1 MIGMARTAWY
11 VVRTLVGHENKVKF
25 AIEKR
30 AEAKGLS
37 DRIFQVLIPTEQEVR
52 TKGGKKQTITRRVFP
67 GYVLVEMI
75 LDDETW
81 TLVRTTPGV
90 TGFVESGGKPVP
102 LSPEEVEEIK
112 RSILESRERPRL
124 AFSPGDTVRVIEGAF
139 ADFNGKVE
147 SVDPERNK
155 VKILINIFGRETPVE
170 LEVDQVEKIS

>member
-102 LSPEEVEEIK
+102 LSPEEVDEIK
-112 RSILESRERPRL
+112 RSISGEQGAPAHRL
-124 AFSPGDTVRVIEGAF
+124 LAGRHRARDRRRVR
-139 ADFNGKVE
+139 
-147 SVDPERNK
+147 R
-155 VKILINIFGRETPVE
+155 LQRQGRKRRRRTQQGQ
-170 LEVDQVEKIS
+170 DSD

>member
-1 MIGMARTAWY
+1 MLGIARSAWY
-11 VVRTLVGHENKVKF
+11 VVRTLVGHESKVKL

-30 AEAKGLS
+30 AQAKGLN
-37 DRIFQVLIPTEQEVR
+37 DRVFQVLIPTEQEVR
-52 TKGGKKQTITRRVFP
+52 TRGGKKHTVTRRVFP
-67 GYVLVEMI
+67 GYVLVEMV

-81 TLVRTTPGV
+81 TLIRTTPGV

-112 RSILESRERPRL
+112 RSIVESKERPRI

-147 SVDPERNK
+147 SVAPERSK

>member
-1 MIGMARTAWY
+1 MRRAWY
-11 VVRTLVGHENKVKF
+11 VVRTLVGHESKVKL

-30 AEAKGLS
+30 AQAKGMS
-37 DRIFQVLIPTEQEVR
+37 DRILQVLIPTEQEVR
-52 TKGGKKQTITRRVFP
+52 TKGGEKKTVTRKVFP
-67 GYVLVEMI
+67 GYVLVEMM

-102 LSPEEVEEIK
+102 LTPEEVEEIQ
-112 RSILESRERPRL
+112 RSILESKERPRI

-139 ADFNGKVE
+139 ADFTGKVE
-147 SVDPERNK
+147 QVEPERSK